1 MEDTT
6 CSSMMDR
13 EESAVLG
20 TNNLYTIQKHNME
33 TNINFFFYV
42 CLYVIGPI
50 IEYLYV

>member
-20 TNNLYTIQKHNME
+20 TN
-33 TNINFFFYV
+33 
-42 CLYVIGPI
+42 I
-50 IEYLYV
+50 ILKLFLFACK